1 MWLIV
6 GLIAGAGVLALVLW
20 SNNRGIS
27 IKWYEWFIGIVG
39 IALLLFTIQNYGAS
53 LNEFES
59 GAATTFLLVTGLPA
73 VILLA
78 IAGGLAFMR
87 NRSTA

>member
-1 MWLIV
+1 MWFI
-6 GLIAGAGVLALVLW
+6 IALVIGAAVAALIFLLR
-20 SNNRGIS
+20 SRGIRVS
-27 IKWYEWFIGIVG
+27 WYEWLIGIVG

>member
-1 MWLIV
+1 MWFIIALLIGAAV
-6 GLIAGAGVLALVLW
+6 AGLMFFLK
-20 SNNRGIS
+20 SRGIKVS
-27 IKWYEWFIGIVG
+27 WYEWLIGIVG
-39 IALLLFTIQNYGAS
+39 VALLLFTIQNYGAS

-59 GAATTFLLVTGLPA
+59 GAATTFLLVTGLPS

-78 IAGGLAFMR
+78 IAGGLAFMH

>member
-1 MWLIV
+1 MWFIIALVIGAAV
-6 GLIAGAGVLALVLW
+6 AGLIFFLN
-20 SNNRGIS
+20 SRGIKVS
-27 IKWYEWFIGIVG
+27 WYEWLIGIVG
-39 IALLLFTIQNYGAS
+39 LALLLFTIQNYGAS